1 MSGNVK
7 KNGLSTPPVNATRN
21 VAAVSATEP
30 STTNLP
36 GPSASEGSRSWT
48 TITNRPASAS
58 NTRIAAW
65 VSGHSPV
72 TATIVAVA
80 MRKTQ
85 LTMRTTRS

>member
-1 MSGNVK
+1 MSGKVK
-7 KNGLSTPPVNATRN
+7 KNGLWTPPVSATRN

-30 STTNLP
+30 STTNRA
-36 GPSASEGSRSWT
+36 GPSASAGSRSWT
-48 TITNRPASAS
+48 TMTNSPARAS
-58 NTRIAAW
+58 STRIAAW
-65 VSGHSPV
+65 VAGHSPV